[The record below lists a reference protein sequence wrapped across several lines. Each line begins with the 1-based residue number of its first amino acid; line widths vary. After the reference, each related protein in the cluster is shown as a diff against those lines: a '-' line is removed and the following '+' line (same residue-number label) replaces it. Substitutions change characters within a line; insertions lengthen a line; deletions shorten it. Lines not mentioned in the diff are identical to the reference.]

1 MPRQPDVARLDHAG
15 IVAEEA
21 ARVGAR
27 SPGQPGVVA
36 DDRERTSI
44 RIPAYSP
51 PMPTIGDDDRQYW
64 NPMGLFA
71 ERLVNF
77 RRRPGRSPLF
87 TAALVALAGVVVL
100 VALVVVIA
108 VVT

>member
-1 MPRQPDVARLDHAG
+1 
-15 IVAEEA
+15 
-21 ARVGAR
+21 
-27 SPGQPGVVA
+27 
-36 DDRERTSI
+36 
-44 RIPAYSP
+44 
-51 PMPTIGDDDRQYW
+51 MPTIGDDDRQYW